1 MRDADPAGDPHD
13 FVHHQGAHSVAEQN
27 FDLVVLGGGSA
38 GYAAAIR
45 AVQLGSTVALVE
57 KDKLGGTCLH
67 RGCVPTKAML
77 HAAELADGANE
88 GAAIGVNT
96 TLESVDIEKVGAFRD
111 GIVASKFK
119 GLQGL
124 LKARKIEVFQGEGKL
139 TSANTVQV
147 GDTTLKG
154 KNVVL
159 ATGSYAKT
167 LPGLAIEGR
176 VITSDQGL
184 QLNWIPKRALVLGGG
199 VIGLEFASMWR
210 SFGAEVTIIEGL
222 DHLAPAEEPSVS
234 KQLERAYKKR
244 GIDFKLGVRFSGV
257 EQDDHGVKVS
267 LESGETLEA
276 DLLLVAV
283 GRGPVTQGLGFEE
296 AGIKMERGFVI
307 VDEKLETSVPGVYAL
322 GDITPGLQLAHRS
335 YQHGIFVAE
344 QIAGQNPVMVP
355 DVNIPKITYC
365 TPEIA
370 SVGLKEADAKQ
381 QYGDDK
387 ISSYEY
393 NLAGNAKS
401 SILGTAGSVKVV
413 RVNDGPV
420 VGVHMIGARV
430 GELVSEAQ
438 LIVNWE
444 AYPEDVAQLIH
455 AHPTQGETIGEAHM
469 ALAGRPL
476 HAL

>member
-1 MRDADPAGDPHD
+1 M
-13 FVHHQGAHSVAEQN
+13 AEQN

-111 GIVASKFK
+111 GIVSSKFK

-124 LKARKIEVFQGEGKL
+124 LKARKIEVFEGEGKL
-139 TSANTVQV
+139 TSPNTVQV
-147 GDTTLKG
+147 GDTVLKG
-154 KNVVL
+154 KNIVL
-159 ATGSYAKT
+159 ATGSYAKSP
-167 LPGLAIEGR
+167 PGLAIEGR

-244 GIDFKLGVRFSGV
+244 GINFKLGVRFKGV
-257 EQDDHGVKVS
+257 EQDDHGVKMS

-307 VDEKLETSVPGVYAL
+307 VNDKLETSVPGVYAI

-370 SVGLKEADAKQ
+370 SVGLKEADAKK
-381 QYGDDK
+381 QYGEDK

-455 AHPTQGETIGEAHM
+455 AHPTQGETIGEAHL

-476 HAL
+476 HAM